1 MLLPFQGV
9 ITFRHVNPGCRC
21 ACPGLCAPLGLQPA
35 LAKFETQGVASLALG
50 NVHDQW
56 LCHVLMLLPFQV
68 GCSKSASKFDSLF
81 AYFEPENHWN
91 TTNVVYVIWAVF
103 EHFKKRY
110 QKANTIS
117 LIYNTLSAFL
127 LNIWVSFLKPILNT
141 LPFRASLHFIMW
153 TQGVASLAL
162 GYVLHWAFSP
172 PLLNPRPELL
182 TLKMGQI
189 IFSLLK

>member
-1 MLLPFQGV
+1 
-9 ITFRHVNPGCRC
+9 
-21 ACPGLCAPLGLQPA
+21 
-35 LAKFETQGVASLALG
+35 
-50 NVHDQW
+50 
-56 LCHVLMLLPFQV
+56 MLLPFQV

-117 LIYNTLSAFL
+117 LIYNTLSVFL

-172 PLLNPRPELL
+172 PLLNPKLELIML
-182 TLKMGQI
+182 HLRCCMNRLCLWHIASLWQFDGIKVSDFEDVRAPSTLW
-189 IFSLLK
+189 LLSSSASERM

>member
-1 MLLPFQGV
+1 MIVPCLNAFALSGRHYISSCEPRVSLRLPWAMCLLGF
-9 ITFRHVNPGCRC
+9 
-21 ACPGLCAPLGLQPA
+21 QPA

-117 LIYNTLSAFL
+117 LIYNTLSVFL

-141 LPFRASLHFIMW
+141 LPERAK
-153 TQGVASLAL
+153 AL
-162 GYVLHWAFSP
+162 KPVMETWLLSYFMHAFMP
-172 PLLNPRPELL
+172 
-182 TLKMGQI
+182 I
-189 IFSLLK
+189 IVSAAMCS